1 MGKESATWRTRA
13 HAYIPGPRTHSTTRR
28 RWERIGILPLGFS
41 IIVHDLTPARKS
53 QFVPCDL
60 LDVVGI
66 GFQGTDLVR
75 KPGIVL
81 LERRDLSRESIIL
94 CLHTV
99 VFDHAHL
106 AENNVCKKIKSEK
119 DAGSSKQFSIAGA
132 VGATVRYEGVL
143 FTHDFAVLPG
153 QAPGCKGKAC

>member
-1 MGKESATWRTRA
+1 MGKESVTWRTRD
-13 HAYIPGPRTHSTTRR
+13 HAYIPGPRTHSTIRR
-28 RWERIGILPLGFS
+28 RWERIGISPLGFS

-60 LDVVGI
+60 FEVVGI

-75 KPGIVL
+75 KSCIVL
-81 LERRDLSRESIIL
+81 LQRRDLPRESIIL
-94 CLHTV
+94 RLHTV

-132 VGATVRYEGVL
+132 VGTTIRCEGVP
-143 FTHDFAVLPG
+143 FMHNFAVLPG
-153 QAPGCKGKAC
+153 RAPGCKEKAC